1 MQYVF
6 VGNLCGTPA
15 ITCPIG
21 YDLNGLPIG
30 IQFQARWWN
39 EALLLRIGHIV
50 EDLYRD
56 SRKGPQV
63 SYELIKSMPC

>member
-1 MQYVF
+1 
-6 VGNLCGTPA
+6 
-15 ITCPIG
+15 
-21 YDLNGLPIG
+21 
-30 IQFQARWWN
+30 
-39 EALLLRIGHIV
+39 V